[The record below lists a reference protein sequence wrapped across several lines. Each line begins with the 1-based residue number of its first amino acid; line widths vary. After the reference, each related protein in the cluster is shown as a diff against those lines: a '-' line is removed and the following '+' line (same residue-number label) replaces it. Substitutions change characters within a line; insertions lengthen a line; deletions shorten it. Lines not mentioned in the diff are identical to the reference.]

1 MIHLNDPLH
10 LGCLMVSSAY
20 QSISFTSLRLTGQ
33 HHPELRARASL
44 AAVDRCARRHAC
56 KPSKNGEPSLLE
68 ENQIMTLRSLVGWS
82 VALPTTAAVEAVA
95 AAVVLAAAV
104 VVVAAAASAC

>member
-1 MIHLNDPLH
+1 M
-10 LGCLMVSSAY
+10 
-20 QSISFTSLRLTGQ
+20 
-33 HHPELRARASL
+33 
-44 AAVDRCARRHAC
+44 
-56 KPSKNGEPSLLE
+56 LE

-104 VVVAAAASAC
+104 VVVAAAASACYATWLQRSCTVPGTLKTATQPYAVNRLAP